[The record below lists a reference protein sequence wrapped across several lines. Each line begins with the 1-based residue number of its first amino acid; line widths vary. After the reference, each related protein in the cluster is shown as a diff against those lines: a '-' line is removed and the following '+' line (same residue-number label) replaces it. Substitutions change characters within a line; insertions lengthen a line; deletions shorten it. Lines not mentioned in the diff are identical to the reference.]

1 MNEKPRAVIHPSAF
15 ILPPFQSHW
24 SFSGQDTAPV
34 MRQRGFESHP
44 VLFRGCRLEAGD
56 WTRSCAGDSFLQSP
70 AYSLLFDN
78 LARTKA
84 PMT

>member
-1 MNEKPRAVIHPSAF
+1 MNEKRRAVIHPSAF

-44 VLFRGCRLEAGD
+44 VLFRP
-56 WTRSCAGDSFLQSP
+56 RSRSFCE
-70 AYSLLFDN
+70 
-78 LARTKA
+78 
-84 PMT
+84 